1 MGAKGT
7 WHYLVDGQQQGPITM
22 DQLYGM
28 ASQGVV
34 KGDTKVWCEGWSH
47 WVTYAEYTQS
57 KELQNTAQIAA
68 KKAKG
73 GKGLKIGLIIGGS
86 LALVGGVILM
96 IVLLAG
102 SGDSRGFDSPEDL
115 GNAITDALNA
125 KDPSRI
131 IDLFPTEDEFS
142 SLFDCEDGAT
152 SPYRKIQKEID
163 EINEDDNPMLEDF
176 SAELLAVGVKPKRT
190 KNKGKK
196 FKGCELK
203 VDLER
208 AKVKLSYRFTI
219 DGRED
224 EDRIRVKMIKLGD
237 MGWFLT
243 DWP

>member
-1 MGAKGT
+1 MVA
-7 WHYLVDGQQQGPITM
+7 GQQQGPITM

-96 IVLLAG
+96 IVLLASS
-102 SGDSRGFDSPEDL
+102 SGGGHDSPQDL
-115 GNAITDALNA
+115 ADAITDALNA
-125 KDPSRI
+125 KDPSRM
-131 IDLFPTEDEFS
+131 IDLFPTEDQVS
-142 SLFDCEDGAT
+142 SIFDCEDGAM
-152 SPYRKIQKEID
+152 SPYGEIQEEID
-163 EINEDDNPMLEDF
+163 KINKINEDDNPMLDDF
-176 SAELLAVGVKPKRT
+176 SAELLDVDVKS
-190 KNKGKK
+190 KGSKKKGRK

-203 VDLER
+203 VDVER
-208 AKVKLSYRFTI
+208 VKVKLSYRFTI

-224 EDRIRVKMIKLGD
+224 KDRIKVKMIRMGD
-237 MGWFLT
+237 MGWFLASSPLS
-243 DWP
+243 WLVP